1 MKIWSD
7 FFDYVAP
14 LVPGADPA
22 LLELHIRNAAIDFC
36 NDTRAA
42 TYSLP
47 ITMSVGQSIYDIS
60 LNGAD
65 YTPVIINS
73 VRIADRQLEP
83 LNTDYLNSTIHG
95 WRDDTGTPRAYV
107 ADDPYGIRLYPTPDE
122 AVDVIVELAVKP
134 SRDSI
139 GIEDYIYDRYV
150 EVISHG
156 AVQRIASIPQKPYT
170 NPQVAQM
177 AMIEF
182 IKGKAA
188 ARTEVYK
195 SFTRNNTQVRLRKK
209 Y

>member
-1 MKIWSD
+1 MKVWSD

-14 LVPGADPA
+14 LVPGADPS

-47 ITMSVGQSIYDIS
+47 ITTVVGQSSYDIS

-73 VRIADRQLEP
+73 ARIQTRELKP
-83 LNTDYLNSTIHG
+83 VTTDYLNGAVLG
-95 WRDDTGTPRAYV
+95 WRNDQGTPWAYLS
-107 ADDPYGIRLYPTPDE
+107 DDPYSVRLYPTPDE
-122 AVDVIVELAVKP
+122 ATEVVVELSVMPTRSSA
-134 SRDSI
+134 
-139 GIEDYIYDRYV
+139 GIEDYVYDRYV
-150 EVISHG
+150 EVIAHG

-195 SFTRNNTQVRLRKK
+195 SFTRKSTQVKLRKK